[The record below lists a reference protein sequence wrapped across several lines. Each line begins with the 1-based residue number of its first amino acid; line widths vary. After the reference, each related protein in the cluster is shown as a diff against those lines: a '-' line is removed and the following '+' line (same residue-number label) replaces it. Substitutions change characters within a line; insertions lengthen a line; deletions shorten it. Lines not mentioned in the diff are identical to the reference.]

1 LPASKDRQLT
11 EQLIFACRKRSLYLV
26 AKVLR
31 QGSSGGARSGVQLPS
46 ARDHGIGLGG
56 GPPSRQHPM
65 SAPPRTRP
73 RSNASDRLALLRDN
87 ALFAELDQAAVERL
101 ASYMTRRR
109 VRRGTTIFNK
119 GDPGNG
125 LMGVL
130 SGMVKISVM
139 SADGREAVL
148 NIIQQG
154 EVFGEIALLDGR
166 PRTADA
172 TAMSDCEIMA
182 IERRDFVPF
191 LRSQPDIALRLIEI
205 LCARLRRTSEQVED
219 VMLLD
224 LPSRLAKALLQ
235 LADKAAM
242 PGSRQK
248 VAITQREISQ
258 IIGISRESTNK
269 QLRAWARR
277 KWIRLERGGV
287 AVLDPG
293 ALAQIAAKGL
303 QDVS

>member
-1 LPASKDRQLT
+1 MS
-11 EQLIFACRKRSLYLV
+11 
-26 AKVLR
+26 
-31 QGSSGGARSGVQLPS
+31 
-46 ARDHGIGLGG
+46 
-56 GPPSRQHPM
+56 PPH
-65 SAPPRTRP
+65 TRP
-73 RSNASDRLALLRDN
+73 RSQASDRLALLRDN
-87 ALFAELDQAAVERL
+87 ALFADLDQAAVERL
-101 ASYMTRRR
+101 ASYMTRRWIP
-109 VRRGTTIFNK
+109 RGTTIFSK

-148 NIIQQG
+148 NIIQPG

-182 IERRDFVPF
+182 IERREFVPF

-235 LADKAAM
+235 LADKVAT
-242 PGSRQK
+242 PDSRRK

-258 IIGISRESTNK
+258 IIGMSRESTNK

-287 AVLDPG
+287 AVLDPS
-293 ALAQIAAKGL
+293 ALAQVAAKGL
-303 QDVS
+303 QELW

>member
-1 LPASKDRQLT
+1 
-11 EQLIFACRKRSLYLV
+11 
-26 AKVLR
+26 
-31 QGSSGGARSGVQLPS
+31 
-46 ARDHGIGLGG
+46 
-56 GPPSRQHPM
+56 M